1 MADTLFNVTFQGHIT
16 SNFGVG
22 FLVVYL
28 PHNVVHSG
36 QGHAIYIICGSDIID
51 FKTKDTGEYLTPLT
65 TDRMNLHIL

>member
-28 PHNVVHSG
+28 LHNVVHSG
-36 QGHAIYIICGSDIID
+36 QGHAIYIIYGSDIID
-51 FKTKDTGEYLTPLT
+51 LKTKDTGEYLTPLT
-65 TDRMNLHIL
+65 TERMNLHIQ

>member
-1 MADTLFNVTFQGHIT
+1 MADTLFNVIFQGHIT

-22 FLVVYL
+22 FL
-28 PHNVVHSG
+28 VVHSG

-65 TDRMNLHIL
+65 TERMNLHIL